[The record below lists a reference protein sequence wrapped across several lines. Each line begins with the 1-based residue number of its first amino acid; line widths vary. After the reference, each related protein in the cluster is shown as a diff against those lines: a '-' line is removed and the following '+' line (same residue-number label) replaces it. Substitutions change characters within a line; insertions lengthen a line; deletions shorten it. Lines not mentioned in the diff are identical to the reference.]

1 MWVCVCMDKSDEYI
15 INIYK
20 YLKKYYYILSFV
32 SISYL
37 SVEVRSGAIINQA
50 GDAQITVL
58 DQEHGQKK

>member
-1 MWVCVCMDKSDEYI
+1 MDKSDEYI

-37 SVEVRSGAIINQA
+37 SVEVRSGARINQA